1 MHVTIKNLLKI
12 KENINTNL
20 QNVKKTNVSP
30 KIIAVSKTFKIDHI
44 MPLIDHGHLDYGENK
59 VQEAIEKWTNIKNK
73 NKNIKLHLIGGLQTN
88 KVKFAVRI
96 FDYIHSLDSKKL
108 ADKISYQLK
117 EQNMETKIFIQVN
130 LGKEKQKSGIL
141 EEELF
146 DFYKYCKDI
155 NLNIIGLMCI
165 PPFNQDSTKYFLRM
179 QQLNKKVGLKE
190 LSMGMSADYI
200 SAIKYDSTFVRI
212 GSEIFGQRY

>member
-1 MHVTIKNLLKI
+1 
-12 KENINTNL
+12 
-20 QNVKKTNVSP
+20 
-30 KIIAVSKTFKIDHI
+30 
-44 MPLIDHGHLDYGENK
+44 MPLIDQGHIDYGENK
-59 VQEAIEKWTNIKNK
+59 VQEAIEKWTDIKNK

-146 DFYKYCKDI
+146 DFYKYCKEL

-179 QQLNKKVGLKE
+179 QELNKKIGLKE

>member
-1 MHVTIKNLLKI
+1 
-12 KENINTNL
+12 
-20 QNVKKTNVSP
+20 
-30 KIIAVSKTFKIDHI
+30 

-59 VQEAIEKWTNIKNK
+59 VQEAIEKWTDIKNK

-146 DFYKYCKDI
+146 DFYKYCKEL

-179 QQLNKKVGLKE
+179 QELNKKIGLKE

>member
-1 MHVTIKNLLKI
+1 
-12 KENINTNL
+12 
-20 QNVKKTNVSP
+20 
-30 KIIAVSKTFKIDHI
+30 
-44 MPLIDHGHLDYGENK
+44 MPLIDHGQLDYGENK
-59 VQEAIEKWTNIKNK
+59 VQEALEKWTNIKNK

-146 DFYKYCKDI
+146 DFYKYCKDL

-165 PPFNQDSTKYFLRM
+165 PPFNQDSTKYFLKM
-179 QQLNKKVGLKE
+179 QELNKKIGLKE

-200 SAIKYDSTFVRI
+200 SAIKYDSTYVRI